1 MTDFNSYTTH
11 FGHHCSGKDNLV
23 TGGSNWPLIGF
34 TYTSCFRLG
43 SRTNR
48 FQGDAD
54 LLQTCKMG
62 LERGNST
69 FTSLSIVGNHTQ
81 GWQQCDN

>member
-1 MTDFNSYTTH
+1 MTDTQYI
-11 FGHHCSGKDNLV
+11 LV
-23 TGGSNWPLIGF
+23 IIAQAKTIWSGGSNWPLIGL
-34 TYTSCFRLG
+34 TYTSCFIRLG
-43 SRTNR
+43 SRTDR